1 MRSFATSSI
10 ALVATAALTLAACG
24 SDGDADGGGGGAGGD
39 TGGLSGDDAALAAAI
54 AADLVAEDEDG
65 FSEAFDTDCMGVEVV
80 KALGGANAIEDKYGI
95 TAATVGDIDETPL
108 DLADAAKVADGYAR
122 CGDLKDLFT
131 QSFVSEGQTQEEA
144 ECLTAD
150 ITDDQVKQSIVESLA
165 GQEDGAATSEL
176 FNAMFSRVETCGI
189 DF

>member
-80 KALGGANAIEDKYGI
+80 KANERAEENAAERDRLHRVLD
-95 TAATVGDIDETPL
+95 ATTREKSEVDDALLSTRIREL
-108 DLADAAKVADGYAR
+108 RLEQKLLEEKLAE
-122 CGDLKDLFT
+122 L
-131 QSFVSEGQTQEEA
+131 
-144 ECLTAD
+144 
-150 ITDDQVKQSIVESLA
+150 LA
-165 GQEDGAATSEL
+165 GGGS
-176 FNAMFSRVETCGI
+176 
-189 DF
+189 